1 LPLLC
6 LIPREDSALVM
17 QFTEVSF
24 GSEIEALELAA
35 EEGAGEAKR
44 EEKVEVLLIVLFREG
59 RTSDNYPK
67 IR

>member
-1 LPLLC
+1 
-6 LIPREDSALVM
+6 M